1 MLYFIRIALVM
12 VSLHSKRAQRLTL
25 IIEADIDI
33 TKKKKKRK
41 KEIKKGQ
48 KRRRKGRKKE
58 GREGGRR
65 GRRGRGRGR
74 GRGSNAAMLEC
85 DLSMNSLVSWPTV

>member
-33 TKKKKKRK
+33 TKKKK
-41 KEIKKGQ
+41 E
-48 KRRRKGRKKE
+48 KKE
-58 GREGGRR
+58 G
-65 GRRGRGRGR
+65 
-74 GRGSNAAMLEC
+74 N
-85 DLSMNSLVSWPTV
+85 